1 MKMKNKINNTLKYF
15 KENIVFFIT
24 LIVIIIAFN
33 VNLPYSIYSPGG
45 VINVGNRLE
54 GEIYQSQGNLN
65 LTYVTFLEGKIP
77 NLLLA
82 LFLPEWD
89 IVKNSD
95 VTFEEETLEELNLK
109 DRIHL
114 YESISNATYL
124 AYKKAGYNIEIANES
139 IYIINTTDYAD
150 TNLKIG
156 DKILSVDEK
165 TIHNFDDLLNIINS
179 HEIND
184 KIKLNIIRNS
194 KELECYAVIKEDNF
208 EKKIGIGI
216 SKINEYKLD
225 PNIQYNYKNNESG
238 ASGGLMLSLALYNA
252 LIEEDITKGKNISG
266 TGTISEDGTVGEISG
281 VKYKLSGAVKNNS
294 DIFIAPRANYE
305 EALKEKDKNNYKIDI
320 IVADTFDQ
328 VLEELQKY
336 SQSSH

>member
-208 EKKIGIGI
+208 
-216 SKINEYKLD
+216 
-225 PNIQYNYKNNESG
+225 QYNYKNNESG